1 MKNYYDILGLP
12 SYEDSQD
19 AILSSYKNSTNIM
32 RDTIFDKKDV
42 ESKLIILNEAFLVL
56 SDVTLKR
63 EYDYYL
69 SSNTENSE
77 LLDAISAK
85 RKKLNLLFDLNLPIH
100 LKRKNGVNGLQ
111 YYVVSFYSRHWVQL

>member
-56 SDVTLKR
+56 SDVTLTDVTLKR

-85 RKKLNLLFDLNLPIH
+85 RKKAE
-100 LKRKNGVNGLQ
+100 
-111 YYVVSFYSRHWVQL
+111 SFIRSKLANIVK